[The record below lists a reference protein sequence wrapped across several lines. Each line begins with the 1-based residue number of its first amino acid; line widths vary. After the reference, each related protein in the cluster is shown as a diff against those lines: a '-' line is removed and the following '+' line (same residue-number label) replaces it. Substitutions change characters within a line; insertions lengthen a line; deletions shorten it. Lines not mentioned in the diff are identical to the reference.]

1 MSNSKTNNDE
11 DLKLKKLNLGI
22 GINKSLVVRTFDS
35 ILEKRGYK
43 LLNTIGNGSYA
54 KVKLVGFFFSKNYF
68 LK

>member
-54 KVKLVGFFFSKNYF
+54 KVKLVGFFFQKSYF

>member
-54 KVKLVGFFFSKNYF
+54 KVKLVGFFF
-68 LK
+68 